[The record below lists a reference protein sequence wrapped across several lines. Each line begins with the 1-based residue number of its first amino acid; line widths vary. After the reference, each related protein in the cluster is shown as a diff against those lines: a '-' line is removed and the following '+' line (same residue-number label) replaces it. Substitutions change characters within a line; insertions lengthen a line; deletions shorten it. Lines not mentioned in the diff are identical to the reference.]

1 MGKALNYYNDNIK
14 SVKEKLA
21 KLEKNLL
28 VFSTLRF
35 MIVILCI
42 GMMYYF
48 YKQNSMEAVGGSFLI
63 SLILFIIVAF
73 FHNERI
79 NSKKRL
85 LVILEYNEKGLKR
98 LDNTWK
104 EFSDIGE
111 EFIDRNHKFS
121 SDLDIFGKNSLFQW
135 INLTK
140 TTFGRKKLASKM
152 IMNSLPTRY
161 EIEEEQEAI
170 KELANK
176 REFCEK
182 IYFEE
187 SIESKKKEK
196 LKELLDWASNEEK
209 NNFTVKYI
217 SYIFIAITC
226 IILFLTII
234 GRLSIS
240 YLILDLVINYL
251 VIKLFTKKL
260 SDVIDIFINNKRE
273 IEKYSKL
280 LSIIQDENFQ
290 SKKLLDI
297 QKDLVSSNIN
307 CKNEMKKLK
316 NIISWLGDSTSNAYY
331 LLINVFFMSDIFIL
345 SNLQEWRIKNGYK
358 LEKWLEDMGEVEA
371 LVSLS
376 TISFEHEEWTYPTIS
391 RINEIEAIELAHPLL
406 GERAKA
412 NNFNLKGSEKVAL
425 ITGSNMSGKSTFLR
439 TIGFNMVL
447 TYLGLPTFSKGFKCG
462 ISNIYTCMRTQDNL
476 DENIS
481 SFYAEILRIKLVIEA
496 AKNGEKVFFLLDEI
510 FKGTNSQD
518 RHDGARI
525 LIEQLVKLQG
535 VGLVSTHDLE
545 LCDLENEKSWLV
557 NYNFR
562 EYYKNNKINFD
573 YVLRRGMSKTQ
584 NAKHLMKLA
593 GIDIEE

>member
-182 IYFEE
+182 IYFEA

-391 RINEIEAIELAHPLL
+391 GINEIEAIELAHPLL

-447 TYLGLPTFSKGFKCG
+447 TYLGLPTFFFFFKCG

>member
-104 EFSDIGE
+104 EFSD
-111 EFIDRNHKFS
+111 RNHKFS

-182 IYFEE
+182 IYFEA

-273 IEKYSKL
+273 IEKYS
-280 LSIIQDENFQ
+280 
-290 SKKLLDI
+290 
-297 QKDLVSSNIN
+297 
-307 CKNEMKKLK
+307 
-316 NIISWLGDSTSNAYY
+316 A
-331 LLINVFFMSDIFIL
+331 
-345 SNLQEWRIKNGYK
+345 
-358 LEKWLEDMGEVEA
+358 
-371 LVSLS
+371 
-376 TISFEHEEWTYPTIS
+376 
-391 RINEIEAIELAHPLL
+391 
-406 GERAKA
+406 
-412 NNFNLKGSEKVAL
+412 FN
-425 ITGSNMSGKSTFLR
+425 
-439 TIGFNMVL
+439 
-447 TYLGLPTFSKGFKCG
+447 
-462 ISNIYTCMRTQDNL
+462 YTR
-476 DENIS
+476 
-481 SFYAEILRIKLVIEA
+481 
-496 AKNGEKVFFLLDEI
+496 
-510 FKGTNSQD
+510 
-518 RHDGARI
+518 
-525 LIEQLVKLQG
+525 
-535 VGLVSTHDLE
+535 
-545 LCDLENEKSWLV
+545 
-557 NYNFR
+557 
-562 EYYKNNKINFD
+562 
-573 YVLRRGMSKTQ
+573 
-584 NAKHLMKLA
+584 
-593 GIDIEE
+593 

>member
-1 MGKALNYYNDNIK
+1 MEKALNYYNDNIK

-21 KLEKNLL
+21 KLEKTLL

-35 MIVILCI
+35 IIVILCI

-48 YKQNSMEAVGGSFLI
+48 YKQNSIEAIGGSFLI

-79 NSKKRL
+79 NCKKRL

-121 SDLDIFGKNSLFQW
+121 SDLDIFGKNSLFQL

-140 TTFGRKKLASKM
+140 TKFGRKKLASKM
-152 IMNSLPTRY
+152 IMSSLPNRY

-170 KELANK
+170 KELADK
-176 REFCEK
+176 REFCER
-182 IYFEE
+182 IYFEA
-187 SIESKKKEK
+187 SIENKKKEK
-196 LKELLDWASNEEK
+196 LKELLEWALSEEK

-251 VIKLFTKKL
+251 VIKLLTKRL
-260 SDVIDIFINNKRE
+260 SDVIDIFINNKKD

-280 LSIIQDENFQ
+280 FSIIQDEKFY

-297 QKDLVSSNIN
+297 QKDLLSSNIN
-307 CKNEMKKLK
+307 CKSEMKKLK
-316 NIISWLGDSTSNAYY
+316 NIISWLGDSTSNDYY

-345 SNLQEWRIKNGYK
+345 SNLQEWRVKNGYK

-376 TISFEHEEWTYPTIS
+376 TIAFEHEEWTYPTIS
-391 RINEIEAIELAHPLL
+391 GANEIEAVELAHPLL

-496 AKNGEKVFFLLDEI
+496 AQNGEKVFFLLDEI

>member
-1 MGKALNYYNDNIK
+1 M
-14 SVKEKLA
+14 
-21 KLEKNLL
+21 
-28 VFSTLRF
+28 
-35 MIVILCI
+35 
-42 GMMYYF
+42 
-48 YKQNSMEAVGGSFLI
+48 
-63 SLILFIIVAF
+63 
-73 FHNERI
+73 
-79 NSKKRL
+79 
-85 LVILEYNEKGLKR
+85 
-98 LDNTWK
+98 DNTWK

-182 IYFEE
+182 IYFEA

-345 SNLQEWRIKNGYK
+345 SNLQEWRITNGYK

-391 RINEIEAIELAHPLL
+391 GINEIEAIELAHPLL

-496 AKNGEKVFFLLDEI
+496 AKNGERVFFLLDEI

>member
-182 IYFEE
+182 IYFEA

-391 RINEIEAIELAHPLL
+391 GINEIEAIELAHPLL

-447 TYLGLPTFSKGFKCG
+447 TYLGLPTFSK
-462 ISNIYTCMRTQDNL
+462 
-476 DENIS
+476 
-481 SFYAEILRIKLVIEA
+481 
-496 AKNGEKVFFLLDEI
+496 
-510 FKGTNSQD
+510 
-518 RHDGARI
+518 
-525 LIEQLVKLQG
+525 
-535 VGLVSTHDLE
+535 
-545 LCDLENEKSWLV
+545 
-557 NYNFR
+557 
-562 EYYKNNKINFD
+562 
-573 YVLRRGMSKTQ
+573 
-584 NAKHLMKLA
+584 
-593 GIDIEE
+593 

>member
-1 MGKALNYYNDNIK
+1 MEKALNYYNDNIK

-21 KLEKNLL
+21 KLEKTLL

-35 MIVILCI
+35 IIVILCI

-48 YKQNSMEAVGGSFLI
+48 YKQNSIEAIGGSFLI

-79 NSKKRL
+79 NCKKRL

-140 TTFGRKKLASKM
+140 TKFGRKKLASKM
-152 IMNSLPTRY
+152 IMSSLPNRY

-170 KELANK
+170 KELADK
-176 REFCEK
+176 REFCER
-182 IYFEE
+182 IYFEA
-187 SIESKKKEK
+187 SIENKKKEK
-196 LKELLDWASNEEK
+196 LKELLEWALSEEK

-251 VIKLFTKKL
+251 VIKLLTKRL
-260 SDVIDIFINNKRE
+260 SDVIDIFINNKKD

-280 LSIIQDENFQ
+280 LSIIQDEKFY

-297 QKDLVSSNIN
+297 KKDLLSSNIN
-307 CKNEMKKLK
+307 CKSEMKKLK

-345 SNLQEWRIKNGYK
+345 SNLQEWRVKNGYK

-376 TISFEHEEWTYPTIS
+376 TIAFEHEEWTYPTIS
-391 RINEIEAIELAHPLL
+391 GANEIEAVELAHPLL

-496 AKNGEKVFFLLDEI
+496 AQNGEKVFFLLDEI

>member
-1 MGKALNYYNDNIK
+1 
-14 SVKEKLA
+14 
-21 KLEKNLL
+21 
-28 VFSTLRF
+28 
-35 MIVILCI
+35 
-42 GMMYYF
+42 
-48 YKQNSMEAVGGSFLI
+48 
-63 SLILFIIVAF
+63 
-73 FHNERI
+73 
-79 NSKKRL
+79 
-85 LVILEYNEKGLKR
+85 
-98 LDNTWK
+98 
-104 EFSDIGE
+104 
-111 EFIDRNHKFS
+111 
-121 SDLDIFGKNSLFQW
+121 
-135 INLTK
+135 
-140 TTFGRKKLASKM
+140 
-152 IMNSLPTRY
+152 
-161 EIEEEQEAI
+161 
-170 KELANK
+170 
-176 REFCEK
+176 
-182 IYFEE
+182 
-187 SIESKKKEK
+187 
-196 LKELLDWASNEEK
+196 
-209 NNFTVKYI
+209 
-217 SYIFIAITC
+217 
-226 IILFLTII
+226 
-234 GRLSIS
+234 
-240 YLILDLVINYL
+240 
-251 VIKLFTKKL
+251 
-260 SDVIDIFINNKRE
+260 
-273 IEKYSKL
+273 
-280 LSIIQDENFQ
+280 
-290 SKKLLDI
+290 
-297 QKDLVSSNIN
+297 
-307 CKNEMKKLK
+307 
-316 NIISWLGDSTSNAYY
+316 
-331 LLINVFFMSDIFIL
+331 MSDIFIL

-391 RINEIEAIELAHPLL
+391 GINEIEAIELAHPLL

-496 AKNGEKVFFLLDEI
+496 AKNGERVFFLLDEI